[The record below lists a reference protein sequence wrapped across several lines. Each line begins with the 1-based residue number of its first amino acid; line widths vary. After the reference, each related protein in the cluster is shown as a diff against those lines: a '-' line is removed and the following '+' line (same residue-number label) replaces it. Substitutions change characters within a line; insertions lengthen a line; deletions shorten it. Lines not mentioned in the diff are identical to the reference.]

1 MSDRAPLHMWT
12 VYDHPRDMPD
22 KFVARLWRVDG
33 DGAVATDSVIIT
45 ETLEQMHAIL
55 LAEMGLTRLARD
67 PNDDPVIAEV
77 WL

>member
-1 MSDRAPLHMWT
+1 MRHDSALHIWT

-22 KFVARLWRVDG
+22 KFVARLWRIKR
-33 DGAVATDSVIIT
+33 DGAFPTDSVIIT
-45 ETLEQMHAIL
+45 ETLEQVRTIL

-67 PNDDPVIAEV
+67 PNDDPIIAEI